1 MLDGFED
8 RTAFAVC
15 TFAYSSG
22 PGEKIS
28 IFEGTTKGTIV
39 PARGPNISYAPSSL
53 TWIEPEG
60 ETQTFA
66 EMEKIDKNK
75 ISHRFRALEKVKEF
89 LSKINNL

>member
-28 IFEGTTKGTIV
+28 IFEGKTKGTIV
-39 PARGPNISYAPSSL
+39 PARGPPNSFGWDPI
-53 TWIEPEG
+53 
-60 ETQTFA
+60 
-66 EMEKIDKNK
+66 
-75 ISHRFRALEKVKEF
+75 FRMHLVR
-89 LSKINNL
+89 